1 MMTEMVKL
9 GARELLARKRVSL
22 GLILGVSVALL
33 VFLALEG
40 ITAGVGQTLTAQDT
54 GTMMVL
60 PEDTMGFWG
69 SYLPMNLRKRLKGL
83 GASMAVPEIFVT
95 RERAPGEMLLFRGV
109 PLNRYQDIIGFQ
121 MVAGEPLA
129 PGDRHMVMLGADV
142 AESKGLGPGDI
153 FEYRGKK
160 FTVKGVFKTG
170 LLADSEVWLDL
181 KEADRLFNAQGYVS
195 TFVLESDPALARKI
209 EQRLDLDVVTEK
221 EVWESFNSAA
231 ESLFALLRLVSVII
245 AAAAVLGIMNMMFT
259 VVKQRQREIAIMRS
273 IGFGR
278 GEILIYVISQSLIVS
293 TLGFFLALAASLLFI
308 QGLKMEVM
316 GMTLEPALDT
326 SVVAGAFVLTL
337 VIGLLA
343 GGYPATLATRLN
355 IAETLRG
362 E

>member
-1 MMTEMVKL
+1 MIVEMAKL
-9 GARELLARKRVSL
+9 GLRELLTRKRTAL
-22 GLILGVSVALL
+22 GLVLGVSVVLL
-33 VFLALEG
+33 VFLSLEG
-40 ITAGVGQTLTAQDT
+40 IRAGVGQTLTAQDT

-60 PEDTMGFWG
+60 PDGAMGFWG
-69 SYLPMNLRKRLKGL
+69 SYLPMNLRKRLRGL
-83 GASMAVPEIFVT
+83 GAEMAVPELFVT

-109 PLNRYQDIIGFQ
+109 PLNDYQKVIGFR
-121 MVAGEPLA
+121 MVAGQPLT
-129 PGDRHMVMLGADV
+129 PGDRHMVMIGADV
-142 AESKGLGPGDI
+142 ADSKGLGPGDI
-153 FEYRGKK
+153 FTYQGKD
-160 FTVKGVFKTG
+160 FVVKGVFETG

-221 EVWESFNSAA
+221 EVWESFNSAG
-231 ESLFALLRLVSVII
+231 ESLFALLQLVSVII

-273 IGFGR
+273 IGFGKR
-278 GEILIYVISQSLIVS
+278 EILIYVLSQSLIVS
-293 TLGFFLALAASLLFI
+293 TLGFFLALAASFLFI

-316 GMTLEPALDT
+316 GMTLEPTLDT

-337 VIGLLA
+337 VMGLLA